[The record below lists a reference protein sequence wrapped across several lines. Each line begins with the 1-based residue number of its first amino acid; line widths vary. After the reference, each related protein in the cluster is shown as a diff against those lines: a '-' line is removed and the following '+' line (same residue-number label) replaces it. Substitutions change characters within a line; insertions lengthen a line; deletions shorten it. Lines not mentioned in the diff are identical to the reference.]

1 MRGVQGVQCNILD
14 VDWNLGTVGPR
25 RKSKTSSW
33 MSGSMVMSLWETKQE
48 GQSGEVIF
56 AFYVSLVFGGE
67 QTPQW
72 VHEAITIWF
81 QNSVS

>member
-1 MRGVQGVQCNILD
+1 MRGVQGVQCNSLD
-14 VDWNLGTVGPR
+14 VDWNLGTVGPT